1 MPTGFMEIGEVDP
14 STLSSPVEGGLTS
27 TMQGMILKLK
37 VNEGD
42 KVKKGDI
49 LAVIEAMKMENDIQA
64 EEDGIVEEIFVA
76 EGDAVNAGDTLM
88 IIS

>member
-1 MPTGFMEIGEVDP
+1 MEESEFAIPTEYNVEVDGDVFDVRIMPTGFMEIGEVDP

-42 KVKKGDI
+42 KVKK
-49 LAVIEAMKMENDIQA
+49 K
-64 EEDGIVEEIFVA
+64 EIFWQ
-76 EGDAVNAGDTLM
+76 LLKL
-88 IIS
+88 

>member
-1 MPTGFMEIGEVDP
+1 MEESEFAIPTEYNVEVDGDVFDVRIMPTGFMEIGEVDP

-42 KVKKGDI
+42 KVKKRRYFG
-49 LAVIEAMKMENDIQA
+49 
-64 EEDGIVEEIFVA
+64 
-76 EGDAVNAGDTLM
+76 
-88 IIS
+88 SY